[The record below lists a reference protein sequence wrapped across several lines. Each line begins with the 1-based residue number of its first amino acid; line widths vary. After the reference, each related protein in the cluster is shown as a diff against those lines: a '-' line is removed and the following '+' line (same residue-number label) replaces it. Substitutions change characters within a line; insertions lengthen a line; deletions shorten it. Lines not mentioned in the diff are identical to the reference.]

1 FNYEVVDDA
10 GAASPGSVLIDV
22 TQPPTATNDV
32 FLVDVDTP
40 LEVTDPLEGLLV
52 NDHDAPEDDDLSLIP
67 GAPPAHGS
75 LEVHADGT
83 FRYVPDPGYMGI
95 DTFTYQVTDGIS
107 SSNFGNV

>member
-1 FNYEVVDDA
+1 LFNDSDVDSTGLTARLLEPPAHGDVVVRSDGSFSYVPEVNFRGQDIFNYEVVDDA

-52 NDHDAPEDDDLSLIP
+52 NDHDAPEDDDLS
-67 GAPPAHGS
+67 
-75 LEVHADGT
+75 
-83 FRYVPDPGYMGI
+83 
-95 DTFTYQVTDGIS
+95 
-107 SSNFGNV
+107 